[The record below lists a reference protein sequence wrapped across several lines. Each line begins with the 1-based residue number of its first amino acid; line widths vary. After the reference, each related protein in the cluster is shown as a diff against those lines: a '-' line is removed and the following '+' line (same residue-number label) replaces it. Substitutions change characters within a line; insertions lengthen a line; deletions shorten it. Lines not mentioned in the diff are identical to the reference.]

1 MGFSAMALGLI
12 YFSERI
18 LSYST
23 CMEGALEVGDGL
35 NRPVNFVW
43 DHGTCRG
50 VKNRMMD
57 V

>member
-1 MGFSAMALGLI
+1 MGFSAMTLGLI